1 MCGIVGFTNLEQ
13 RIKKDYFKNL
23 ITEMANTLISR
34 GPDDMGVWINDNNT
48 FALGFRRLS
57 IIDLSP
63 TGNQPMMSK
72 DGRYVIVFN
81 GEVYNYRNLKN
92 ELTKAGHGFI
102 GSSDTEVMLAAI
114 TEWGVVES
122 AKRFNG
128 MFAYAVWD
136 QEKRRL
142 SLIRD
147 RIGIK
152 PLYYSKQGSVLLF
165 GSSIKPLELYPFIN
179 FTIDQDA
186 LSLYL
191 KYGYIPAPYSIYKE
205 IKKVMPGTILNIDI
219 EKPGKDIEAITYWST
234 KNVVESGLK
243 YPFVGTQEDAI
254 LELERI
260 LKRSIKDRMAAD
272 VPLGAFLSGGIDSSL
287 VTALMQ
293 SQSNKQVKTFTIGFN
308 IPGYNEAEFAKQVS
322 EHLKTDHTE
331 LYINPDEVLDVIPL
345 IPSMYDEPF
354 ADSSQIPTYLVAKM
368 AKKKVTV
375 CLSGDGGDELFG
387 GYNRYYWLPKI
398 WNKLKYVPNILRK
411 TSNNFFTSLNDL
423 DWSKMYKMFGAD
435 INSSRSYEKF
445 KYRLNMLAT
454 SFRYNNPYEM
464 YDTFG
469 SICMNP
475 DSITKA
481 TGFPKTI
488 INSKETWPEFNDI
501 IQWAMYIDLNR
512 YLPDDGLTKLDRA
525 GMAVSLESRG
535 PLLDDHRV
543 VEFAW
548 TLPVSMKLN
557 GKTNKWILRQVL
569 YKHIPKTLMDRPK
582 MGFMMP
588 LAQWLRGPLV
598 PWAEDLLYSQSFK
611 HNDYLKSDVIYKYWD
626 EHKSGKQNW
635 HNQLWAILIFQAWR
649 ESR

>member
-525 GMAVSLESRG
+525 GMAVSLESRV